1 MHTVLVHIANDEPI
15 MTELENLPD
24 ASAQMIFCMNPRRR
38 DGKEIHYVMSE
49 VQTIIIPLHRV
60 TFIEVMPS
68 GDEEE
73 IVSIF
78 VD

>member
-24 ASAQMIFCMNPRRR
+24 SSSQMIFCMNPRRR

>member
-1 MHTVLVHIANDEPI
+1 MHTILVHISNDEPI
-15 MTELENLPD
+15 MAELEQLPD
-24 ASAQMIFCMNPRRR
+24 PSDQVVVCMNPRRR
-38 DGKEIHYVMSE
+38 DGKELHYILPE
-49 VQTIIIPLHRV
+49 VQTIILPMHRI
-60 TFIEVMPS
+60 TFIEIMPS